1 MSRTSE
7 EQISQLLSVLQKNL
21 QATKNQDDLSS
32 ESEFEINGVEN
43 YEVEEP
49 VVKKTVR
56 QKKNIPDEPVGQVSH
71 QKFCIR
77 CGSADNLFRN
87 NKYKTCVVCCN
98 KTKRPPQ
105 SENQKKAFEK
115 CREVRLAN
123 VQKRKEALR
132 EFEEKAKQEL
142 DTKIVRK
149 AVAVKKKQILREA
162 QLEEVSDEEE
172 TPLEEVVEVAKK
184 TAVRK
189 SRKSIPAKR
198 TTVTHNSE
206 AEVSLEPQVPMQYY
220 VPQFSFA

>member
-87 NKYKTCVVCCN
+87 NKYKTCVVCCS
-98 KTKRPPQ
+98 KHKRPGQ

-142 DTKIVRK
+142 DSKIVRK
-149 AVAVKKKQILREA
+149 AINVKKRQIIREA
-162 QLEEVSDEEE
+162 QLEESDEEE
-172 TPLEEVVEVAKK
+172 TPLEQVIEVAKK
-184 TAVRK
+184 TEAK
-189 SRKSIPAKR
+189 KQRKSIPKK
-198 TTVTHNSE
+198 
-206 AEVSLEPQVPMQYY
+206 QVEEKVEYEQPTQQQQYY
-220 VPQFSFA
+220 IPQFSFA